1 MPEKVEVEVFIAQGD
16 QNPATRATLDKSL
29 MLGLKTTVHTMTEV
43 QRSGFIRRGYR
54 ITPIVAVWVGDGR
67 SRVRM
72 FMWDG
77 FKPRMLDIAA
87 RMQEAGAVD
96 ARTQ

>member
-1 MPEKVEVEVFIAQGD
+1 MPDKVEIEVFVTDGETC
-16 QNPATRATLDKSL
+16 PAARATLDKAS
-29 MLGLKTTVHTMTEV
+29 MLGLPVKVHTLTDI

-54 ITPIVAVWVGDGR
+54 VLPIVAVWVDDGK

-77 FKPRMLDIAA
+77 FKPRMLEIAA
-87 RMQEAGAVD
+87 RMHVAGA
-96 ARTQ
+96 ACPS